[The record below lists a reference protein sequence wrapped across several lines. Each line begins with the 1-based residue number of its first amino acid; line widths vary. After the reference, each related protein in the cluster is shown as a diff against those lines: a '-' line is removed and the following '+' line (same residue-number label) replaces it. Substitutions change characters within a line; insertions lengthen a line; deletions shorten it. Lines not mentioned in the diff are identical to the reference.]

1 MGGSPHITLCFF
13 IRLQKFVLD
22 LTKCFFTPLRSR
34 DESFSAVSMEIVFF
48 FFFLFSTVYCI
59 LCALAFI
66 FSNLLR
72 HLALA
77 FLFPEWRSLA
87 FPLCIVFFVG
97 IWGACFLLSFLSP
110 FYVTGEPKGE

>member
-48 FFFLFSTVYCI
+48 FLS
-59 LCALAFI
+59 
-66 FSNLLR
+66 S
-72 HLALA
+72 A
-77 FLFPEWRSLA
+77 FLG
-87 FPLCIVFFVG
+87 FV
-97 IWGACFLLSFLSP
+97 SFLSSAFLGFFP
-110 FYVTGEPKGE
+110 TAGKVCSGPGKHL